1 MSRYKT
7 GHKQPRFVIQFWPA
21 AWRGQISLFRFFS
34 TRCHLYPSNGGT
46 RAACGSARLS
56 MENTTVAADNNVE
69 KNVRRL
75 PQMPGHF

>member
-7 GHKQPRFVIQFWPA
+7 GHNNHDFVIQFWPA
-21 AWRGQISLFRFFS
+21 AWRGQISLSGSFS

-46 RAACGSARLS
+46 RADAVQPRLS
-56 MENTTVAADNNVE
+56 MENTTVAADNNVR
-69 KNVRRL
+69 KMSRRL